1 MIVRSDSFTIDFS
14 ERDPQFPDGNDIL
27 KSPYFKYLKRFL
39 YHDLIDLHP
48 ELEDEYVSR
57 IKELELG
64 DPLLIET
71 FMHLYEMDNDILKCN
86 EAQPAVN
93 EQLLNEGFK
102 YIVENLSNCDDG
114 DYV

>member
-14 ERDPQFPDGNDIL
+14 DRDPQADII
-27 KSPYFKYLKRFL
+27 KSPYYKYLKRFL

-64 DPLLIET
+64 EPLLIET
-71 FMHLYEMDNDILKCN
+71 FIHLYEKDNEILKCN

-93 EQLLNEGFK
+93 EKLLNEGFK
-102 YIVENLSNCDDG
+102 YIVQNLSDSDEEY
-114 DYV
+114 YV